1 MNKLLSR
8 QLKDIFGSEVDIPK
22 ELNIVIQKISDTY
35 DGFDQ
40 DRELTLRSL
49 ELSSQELL
57 EANHKMRTE
66 SNIQKSILE
75 AIKEA
80 TEILQPSTDS
90 KEWLSSKGEVLELA
104 NTLKKLVEEQKHHEL
119 EIEKAKNIAQEERA
133 KAEGILKSIGDGV
146 FAVDLNFNIIL
157 MNRIAEEMSGYTSQE
172 AIGKDYKNIFKFTY
186 EKSPNTPYPLFVEEV
201 IKNGRVRELT
211 NHTLLISKNNTQ
223 LPISDSAAPIKDVSG
238 NIFGGIVVIRD
249 ASREREIEKVKDE
262 FILIA
267 AHQLRTPLGSM
278 RWTIEMLMSY
288 KDIPKQALEKIELIN
303 KENKRMTLLVNDLLN
318 VSQIDQGKV
327 QDKPE
332 VTDIVHVIESVIME
346 SEAEAKEK
354 KVQIISELDTN
365 IPTIMI
371 DPIRLREVIQ
381 NLISNSIKY
390 NIPDGK
396 IIISAKTVDSSVL
409 LRIADEGIG
418 IPLADQERVFTKF
431 YRAANA
437 SKSSTTGSGLGLFV
451 VKSYIE
457 KWGGKVDFQ
466 SIEGKGSTFNI
477 TLPTTIKNSA

>member
-8 QLKDIFGSEVDIPK
+8 QLKNFFGSEIDVPK
-22 ELNIVIQKISDTY
+22 ELSVFVQKISDTY

-57 EANHKMRTE
+57 EANHKIRTE
-66 SNIQKSILE
+66 AGIQKSILE
-75 AIKEA
+75 ALKKA
-80 TEILQPSTDS
+80 TEILQPSSDS
-90 KEWLSSKGEVLELA
+90 KEWLSSKDEILELA
-104 NTLKKLVEEQKHHEL
+104 NTLKKLVEEQKNHEL

-133 KAEGILKSIGDGV
+133 KAEAILKSIGDGV

-157 MNRIAEEMSGYTSQE
+157 MNKIAEEMSGYTFQE
-172 AIGKDYKNIFKFTY
+172 AKDNYYKNVFKFTQ
-186 EKSPNTPYPLFVEEV
+186 EKSSNTPYPLFVEEV
-201 IKNGRVRELT
+201 IQTGTVRKLT
-211 NHTLLISKNNTQ
+211 NHTLLISKNDTQ
-223 LPISDSAAPIKDVSG
+223 LPISDSAAPIIDANG
-238 NIFGGIVVIRD
+238 DIFGCIVVIRD

-288 KDIPKQALEKIELIN
+288 KDIPKQALEKIELVN
-303 KENKRMTLLVNDLLN
+303 KENKRMTLIVNDLLN
-318 VSQIDQGKV
+318 VSQIDQGKM

-346 SEAEAKEK
+346 SDAEAKEK
-354 KVQIISELDTN
+354 KVQIISEFDTN

-371 DPIRLREVIQ
+371 DPKRLREVIQ

-390 NIPDGK
+390 NIPNGK
-396 IIISAKTVDSSVL
+396 VMVSAKTEGSSIL

-451 VKSYIE
+451 VKSYLE

-466 SIEGKGSTFNI
+466 SIEGNGSTFNI
-477 TLPTTIKNSA
+477 TLPTEIKNSA